1 MEQEPRRPVILH
13 EELPAEHEDPL
24 IRVLHIIIRGSIRFL
39 AILMAMVIMWSV
51 ADVVWVL
58 YQRLS
63 MEPLLL
69 LDYNDLFDVF
79 GAVMLSLISI
89 EIFINIR
96 LYLGSNVIPIQ
107 LVVATALM
115 AIARKVIVLDLEDT
129 GPLYVFGI
137 AVTTLALGVTYWLV
151 AKKEAPAHGTHC
163 PPQGIPNPKPREE

>member
-1 MEQEPRRPVILH
+1 
-13 EELPAEHEDPL
+13 
-24 IRVLHIIIRGSIRFL
+24 
-39 AILMAMVIMWSV
+39 MAMVIMWSV

-63 MEPLLL
+63 VEPVLL
-69 LDYNDLFDVF
+69 LDHNDLFDVF
-79 GAVMLSLISI
+79 GAIMLVLISI

-129 GPLYVFGI
+129 GPIYVMGI
-137 AVTTLALGVTYWLV
+137 AVTTLALGITYWLV
-151 AKKEAPAHGTHC
+151 SRKDTHRCHTDFAPPEAS
-163 PPQGIPNPKPREE
+163 GIEADNKQTSRQ